1 MYRSTEKRKKDS
13 WREPSQCFMQIVGIK
28 ELTYP
33 SLGSLRIAVKEL
45 RNVGHDWLLVRTL
58 HVNVLRVQKPGDSQF
73 SVRNLNKN
81 THWVN
86 GKKEFCDWP
95 WRQFRVE
102 WSWSGVAWLRDR
114 RCLGKEIDRQEKM
127 LRRQETVRGTKMCLI
142 WQKCRASC
150 YKTTIIPPK
159 SMSHKTMIQRRV
171 WLMVGGMLPS
181 WKELKKRYYQI
192 NIMCDIFSIGDDV

>member
-1 MYRSTEKRKKDS
+1 MKRAQS
-13 WREPSQCFMQIVGIK
+13 MFMQIVGIK

-45 RNVGHDWLLVRTL
+45 RNVGHDRLLVRTL

-114 RCLGKEIDRQEKM
+114 RCLGKEIDRQEKK

-171 WLMVGGMLPS
+171 WLMVGGMLLC
-181 WKELKKRYYQI
+181 WVKEEILSNQYHVWY
-192 NIMCDIFSIGDDV
+192 FSKGDL

>member
-1 MYRSTEKRKKDS
+1 MTKIKKTTLLLDQTHSTFTFHDSERK
-13 WREPSQCFMQIVGIK
+13 
-28 ELTYP
+28 
-33 SLGSLRIAVKEL
+33 
-45 RNVGHDWLLVRTL
+45 
-58 HVNVLRVQKPGDSQF
+58 
-73 SVRNLNKN
+73 
-81 THWVN
+81 
-86 GKKEFCDWP
+86 KKEFCDWP

-114 RCLGKEIDRQEKM
+114 RCLGKEIDRQEKK

-181 WKELKKRYYQI
+181 WKELKKWYYQI
-192 NIMCDIFSIGDDV
+192 NITCDIFQKVICKSNGKERKSKDKHHDEYWLI